1 MSRIPLSILVILAL
15 SGCGG
20 PDCSEVAD
28 PSLPGPF
35 GVVSSRTDLTLEVE
49 GDAATVPV
57 TILMPDVSGVAPLVI
72 FTHGFSQEPAAYI
85 GTGEFIA
92 SWGMVVVMPSIPGG
106 IFSPVPHRI
115 MAEYLRGVLD
125 WAVGAGNAADG
136 PLAGHVDPGRVGLAG
151 HSMGGKLSFLLAA
164 SDERVDA
171 VFGVDPVDAG
181 PPMDDYDPVDWP
193 SVTPELMPG
202 IEIPIVA
209 LGQTLDG
216 ELSDSLSC
224 APAGNRFSDY
234 YDAAVGP
241 AVQIEVIGADHLSFL
256 DACDE
261 FCSLLCRSGT
271 DDPTVTLA
279 LTRKYLVAF
288 FRENLLAETCL
299 RDWLA
304 GDAMRADIDAGR
316 VLAESKNGY

>member
-1 MSRIPLSILVILAL
+1 MKRVFAFLLAPLLLA
-15 SGCGG
+15 GCGQ
-20 PDCSEVAD
+20 DCTDVRD
-28 PSLPGPF
+28 PATAGPF
-35 GVVSSRTDLTLEVE
+35 AVVSSRTDLEITVE
-49 GDAATVPV
+49 GVKKTVPV
-57 TILMPDVSGVAPLVI
+57 TVLLPDVAIPSPLVI
-72 FTHGFSQEPAAYI
+72 FSHGFSQEPAAYV
-85 GTGEFIA
+85 GTGEYIA
-92 SWGMVVVMPSIPGG
+92 SWGMIVVMPGLPGG

-125 WAVGAGNAADG
+125 WAIGDGNASDG
-136 PLAGHVDPGRVGLAG
+136 PLAGKVDPGRVGLAG

-181 PPMDDYDPVDWP
+181 PPIDDYAPADWP
-193 SVTPELMPG
+193 SVTPELMPQ
-202 IEIPIVA
+202 INIPIVA

-216 ELSDSLSC
+216 DQVDALSC

-241 AVQIEVIGADHLSFL
+241 AVMIEMIGADHVSFL

-261 FCSLLCRSGT
+261 FCSLFCRPGA
-271 DDPTVTLA
+271 DDPAVTLA

-288 FRENLLAETCL
+288 FL
-299 RDWLA
+299 DQLA
-304 GDAMRADIDAGR
+304 GDDCLREWLVGDAIIADIDAGL
-316 VLAESKNGY
+316 VAAAWKNGY